1 MPTVTTA
8 LTAPPLR
15 GYQQIAVDITERAVA
30 DGERRMYL
38 SMPTGTGKTRC
49 LGELAHRTRVTGGRV
64 LAVVHTRE
72 LCAQLAR
79 GLSAATGEHVGV
91 VMAGDDAPAA
101 GVVVGSVQTLRG
113 RRLDDVL
120 DAGPVALLLVDEA
133 HHITAGNSYGKLVY
147 RVAARYPDVAV
158 VGVTATPYR
167 ADREQMQT
175 VLPRCVFER
184 SIPQMTEAGVL
195 APLSWDRAELD
206 ELDLSAVGTG
216 RDGGERDYREVELAA
231 LMGSVV
237 EQTVQATAPLLTG
250 RLTVVFAVDVRHAHA
265 LAEAYRNEG
274 VSAATVWGA
283 MAAADRERVL
293 GDWRAG
299 RVQVVV
305 NVNVVAEGFDLPEL
319 SAVVIARPTRS
330 PGRYVQMIG
339 RVSRTFPGKADAL
352 VIDVTGSPFGPH
364 SIDPGQITLG
374 DLLGERAGEPG
385 SEVGV
390 EQGEQLGRR
399 RPHWLVDPAGASP
412 LAWGLAEQ
420 SGCYF
425 AKVDDRTAMLLRGDP
440 DGSGLFGVWLVTTRG
455 ERKVRTNSQLLPLR
469 DAVGVAVAAATR
481 VGRLSVLLDTDAPW
495 RTEKATVPQLNYLSS
510 LDPQAAV
517 QAREGRASK
526 GEVNMAIT
534 WREILKTLRSRR
546 LDLTR

>member
-1 MPTVTTA
+1 MPTATA

-15 GYQQIAVDITERAVA
+15 GYQQIAVDITERAIA
-30 DGERRMYL
+30 AGERRMYL

-72 LCAQLAR
+72 LVAQLAG

-91 VMAGDDAPAA
+91 VMAGDDEPAA

-120 DAGPVALLLVDEA
+120 DAGPIALLLVDEA
-133 HHITAGNSYGKLVY
+133 HHVTAGNSYGTLVD

-167 ADREQMQT
+167 TDREQMQT

-184 SIPQMTEAGVL
+184 SIPAMTEAGVL

-237 EQTVQATAPLLTG
+237 EQTVQATAPLLTD

-305 NVNVVAEGFDLPEL
+305 NVNVVTEGFDLPEL

-339 RVSRTFPGKADAL
+339 RVSRTAPGKADAL
-352 VIDVTGSPFGPH
+352 VVDVTGSPFGPH
-364 SIDPGQITLG
+364 SLDPGQITLG

-399 RPHWLVDPAGASP
+399 RPHWLVSPTGASDI
-412 LAWGLAEQ
+412 AWGFDEA
-420 SGCYF
+420 SGCYYVATGDGGAF
-425 AKVDDRTAMLLRGDP
+425 LLRP
-440 DGSGLFGVWLVTTRG
+440 DATGSGLYIVNLLTTKGR
-455 ERKVRTNSQLLPLR
+455 RTVQTNGHAVPLR
-469 DAVGVAVAAATR
+469 DAVGVVMTVAARGGRLPVLLDRGARWSGDPATAAQLDFLASLDHPAAVAAH
-481 VGRLSVLLDTDAPW
+481 
-495 RTEKATVPQLNYLSS
+495 
-510 LDPQAAV
+510 AA
-517 QAREGRASK
+517 GASK
-526 GEVNMAIT
+526 GDVN
-534 WREILKTLRSRR
+534 LVSR
-546 LDLTR
+546 L